1 MPAKKYVIA
10 LSAEERSALD
20 QVSASNRRSVREK
33 TRARILLRSDSH
45 TPREAGGSC
54 TDDWSAI
61 QLKVSALTVANV
73 RQRACERGAVESVT
87 RQEQGHRKARKL
99 DGAGE
104 AHLVAVACSPP
115 PEGAAT
121 WSLRLLRE
129 RLIELEVVEHI
140 GLETIRQTLKKTRSS
155 HG

>member
-1 MPAKKYVIA
+1 MPAKKYVIC
-10 LSAEERSALD
+10 LSDEERVALEK
-20 QVSASNRRSVREK
+20 VSASNRRSVREK

-54 TDDWSAI
+54 TDDWIAI

-104 AHLVAVACSPP
+104 AHLVAVACSTP
-115 PEGAAT
+115 PEGAST
-121 WSLRLLRE
+121 WTLRLLRE
-129 RLIELEVVEHI
+129 RLLELEVVEHI
-140 GLETIRQTLKKTRSS
+140 GLETIRTTLKKTRSS
-155 HG
+155 RG